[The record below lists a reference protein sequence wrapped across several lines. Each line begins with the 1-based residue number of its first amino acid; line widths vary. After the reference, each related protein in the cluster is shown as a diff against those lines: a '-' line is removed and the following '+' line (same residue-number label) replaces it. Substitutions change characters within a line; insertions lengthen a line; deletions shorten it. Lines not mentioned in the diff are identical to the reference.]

1 LYRRQQLDW
10 LSTQIRGLA
19 PITPQTV
26 SESKTSQGASY
37 GASPLSQLVGGYGL
51 YKGLTAPAAPG
62 R

>member
-10 LSTQIRGLA
+10 LNTQIRGLA

-51 YKGLTAPAAPG
+51 YKGLTAKG
-62 R
+62 

>member
-26 SESKTSQGASY
+26 SESKTTQGASY
-37 GASPLSQLVGGYGL
+37 GASPLQQLVGSFGL
-51 YKGLTAPAAPG
+51 AKGVAALG